1 MPFKITHIPQEAQV
15 EMPMPKKEQPLP
27 IQPKQKESS
36 LLQTAA
42 RIPARIAET
51 ALGLPGDILQT
62 VGDVAV
68 GIGRRL
74 DPQGIGKYT
83 PDFFSPLPTSAR
95 LREGTKALTGEALEP
110 QNTKEAAVDEFISDV
125 TALTVPGLVGKGKLI
140 GKLGTSA
147 KKAFGIASVGNLA
160 SFLSQEVGVSEPTA
174 DKIKLGTMFLTS
186 VGMEGGLNRA
196 VKNSYKK
203 ADSVPEGV
211 LIPASEGF
219 NKLAALDRKLVAR
232 AFPDKDKV
240 RSIVDSALNSFDKG
254 GIDFHKAWALSKDAN
269 AWYPKLGNIARSELR
284 KATDIIQKDIIQAA
298 PKLVKDVAVKP
309 LLTEAAEGIKF
320 GNKVF
325 HDINNASKIR
335 TWLND
340 NLSLGKYVG
349 GGVIGHML
357 GLPTAKIGT
366 GVALG
371 QGAFNALEP
380 VIRSPEIRSIYGS
393 IVKSAAQENLPAVLR
408 NVNKLD
414 KELVKLGL
422 TGEQEKEDKQSQEK
436 PRGRFRIIR

>member
-1 MPFKITHIPQEAQV
+1 MPFKITHIPQEAEV
-15 EMPMPKKEQPLP
+15 MTPKPKREQPLP
-27 IQPKQKESS
+27 IQPQQKETS

-62 VGDVAV
+62 VGDLAV
-68 GIGRRL
+68 GAGRKLGL
-74 DPQGIGKYT
+74 DKT
-83 PDFFSPLPTSAR
+83 PDFFSILPTSER
-95 LREGTKALTGEALEP
+95 LRSGTKALTGEALEP
-110 QNTKEAAVDEFISDV
+110 KNPKDQLVDEFVSDV

-147 KKAFGIASVGNLA
+147 KKAFGIASTGNLA
-160 SFLSQEVGVSEPTA
+160 SFLSKEVGVSEPTA

-186 VGMEGGLNRA
+186 VGLEGGLNRA
-196 VKNSYKK
+196 VKNAYKK
-203 ADSVPEGV
+203 GDAVPEGV

-219 NKLAALDRKLVAR
+219 NKLAALDKKLIGR

-240 RSIVDSALNSFDKG
+240 RSIIDSALNSYEKG
-254 GIDFHKAWALSKDAN
+254 GIDFHKAWSLSKDSN
-269 AWYPKLGNIARSELR
+269 AWYPKLGKIARSELR

-298 PKLVKDVAVKP
+298 PKLVTDAAMKP

-325 HDINNASKIR
+325 HDINNASKVR

-340 NLSLGKYVG
+340 NLSLGKYLG

-366 GVALG
+366 GLALG
-371 QGAFNALEP
+371 QGAFNVLEP
-380 VIRSPEIRSIYGS
+380 IIRSPEIRSIYGS
-393 IVKSAAQENLPAVLR
+393 IVKNAAQENLPAVLR

-414 KELVKLGL
+414 KELVKLGF
-422 TGEQEKEDKQSQEK
+422 TDEKEEEQEETNSK